1 MKAIGEDVL
10 GNTAKLLGSLKVMK
24 TQYEKV
30 FAEHVSSAIQRA
42 TALGLKATWTTAKH
56 LDALAAT
63 VDANPGQT
71 RDVLGECYNV
81 SAYQQLLAK
90 KFEKSGHFQRQK
102 DKPVGEQL
110 DSLLDQLVKQT
121 AQAETQ
127 G

>member
-1 MKAIGEDVL
+1 MFTQHVAAALEKAQSL
-10 GNTAKLLGSLKVMK
+10 G
-24 TQYEKV
+24 
-30 FAEHVSSAIQRA
+30 I
-42 TALGLKATWTTAKH
+42 KASWSTAKH

-63 VDANPGQT
+63 IDAHPGQT

-81 SAYQQLLAK
+81 SAYQQVLAK

-110 DSLLDQLVKQT
+110 DSVLDKLAADAAK
-121 AQAETQ
+121 